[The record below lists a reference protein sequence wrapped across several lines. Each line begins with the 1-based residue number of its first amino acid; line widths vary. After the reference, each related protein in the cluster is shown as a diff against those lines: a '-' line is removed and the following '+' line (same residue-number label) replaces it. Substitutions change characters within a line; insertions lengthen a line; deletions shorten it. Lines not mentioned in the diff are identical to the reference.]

1 MKDDSMTSQQNQK
14 LRITKNKC
22 QLKRFVNGSKTPIPK
37 EKLQTFIT
45 NSQHVNAESL
55 KQWLVFNSHPPLDS
69 APGFHHHPHGEK
81 PP

>member
-1 MKDDSMTSQQNQK
+1 MKDDSISQQNQK

-22 QLKRFVNGSKTPIPK
+22 QLERFVNGSNPSIPK

-45 NSQHVNAESL
+45 NSQYVNAESL

-69 APGFHHHPHGEK
+69 ALGFHHHPHGQK
-81 PP
+81 LP